1 MIDTSKKSNI
11 KCEHCDC
18 WNGYK
23 CHNEYS
29 PKWNTQ
35 VNYWN
40 RCKEFDWNER
50 IKQEIKMR
58 AFAIEELEKL
68 KAEINGFC
76 KGYLCTPQPEAIAD
90 DINEHIINKRIAE
103 LKGENNVL

>member
-58 AFAIEELEKL
+58 AFAINEFEKL
-68 KAEINGFC
+68 KAEIDKLEMF
-76 KGYLCTPQPEAIAD
+76 YLYSND
-90 DINEHIINKRIAE
+90 DLISKKEVFEIIDNRIKE
-103 LKGENNVL
+103 PKGE

>member
-1 MIDTSKKSNI
+1 MVDTSKKSNI

-18 WNGYK
+18 WNRGK
-23 CHNEYS
+23 CNNEYS
-29 PKWNTQ
+29 PKWNTK

-58 AFAIEELEKL
+58 TFAINELETERDKL
-68 KAEINGFC
+68 LPKYRDGEVDEYNRGANDMLEEI
-76 KGYLCTPQPEAIAD
+76 I
-90 DINEHIINKRIAE
+90 EHIDNRILE
-103 LKGENNVL
+103 LKGK